1 MNISQ
6 WRSQGEAIGQLPT
19 ALKVIAHG
27 FFEMVTIA
35 QCRKISMNMH
45 VRRL

>member
-6 WRSQGEAIGQLPT
+6 WPSQGEAIGQLPT

-27 FFEMVTIA
+27 FFEMVTLPNA
-35 QCRKISMNMH
+35 EKSQ
-45 VRRL
+45 